1 MNKKDALMKKLTLC
15 SLLFTL
21 LMVAVT
27 FVSCRKHDP
36 DVPAEDVVIGMM
48 SSYVSGHSSSRAIIH
63 DLADFQTQ
71 GNFGVFG
78 WKEATTPYS
87 LLIFDN
93 VEVDYNAFATPVTWE
108 YSPIRYWDQSAI
120 RYYFGAYAPHVSSTA
135 GSGIYASYD
144 KTYSTSASTQ
154 QFTLNDI
161 PNWQPLM
168 SNPKALNQSVIDWDG
183 DGTADG
189 KLFYTNVNDP
199 ATYWVDTDDDVTYNS
214 SVDYLIVWQDVNN
227 DDIMEGCVDS
237 DRDGDVSST
246 DVVKV
251 LIDTNNNGTPDS
263 GESWNA
269 LVWPEVI
276 SYDLMTATSDGTT
289 TDYHVNDTGVDLN
302 KRGVVDLNFSH
313 ILAQL
318 VIKAKTISAPNR
330 TQFHITK
337 LEIGVDED
345 GKRVPEGDDT
355 NENKSSYTLVFGSN
369 PPTPPSSFVTT
380 GGTATLFDGAPFLS
394 PLVSGDVE
402 GTTVCSHLVVPFKV
416 EDFNNPSSA
425 VSTCINLKVTY
436 TSTKDGMLFREDTAD
451 LPLMSSPTENLLALE
466 AGKRYITTIVFNKGK
481 VIDLLDVA
489 VSQWKPGNS
498 QDQFFYNW

>member
-48 SSYVSGHSSSRAIIH
+48 SSYVSGHSSSRAIIN

-93 VEVDYNAFATPVTWE
+93 VEVDYDASATPVTWV
-108 YSPIRYWDQSAI
+108 YSPIRYWDKSAI
-120 RYYFGAYAPHVSSTA
+120 KYYFGAYAPHVSSTS

-144 KTYSTSASTQ
+144 NTYSTAASNQ

-168 SNPKALNQSVIDWDG
+168 SNPKALNQSVVDWDD
-183 DGTADG
+183 DGTVDG

-199 ATYWVDTDDDVTYNS
+199 TTYWVDIDNNATYDPN
-214 SVDYLIVWQDVNN
+214 VDYVIVWQDVNTDGN
-227 DDIMEGCVDS
+227 NEGCVNNEI
-237 DRDGDVSST
+237 
-246 DVVKV
+246 VKV
-251 LIDTNNNGTPDS
+251 LIDTDNNGTPDP
-263 GESWNA
+263 GESWES
-269 LVWPEVI
+269 LVWPSVT
-276 SYDLMTATSDGTT
+276 SYDLMTATSNGTT
-289 TDYHVNDTGVDLN
+289 TDYHVDDTSVN
-302 KRGVVDLNFSH
+302 VEERGVVELNFSH

-318 VIKAKTISAPNR
+318 VIKVKTISAPNR

-337 LEIGVDED
+337 LEIGVDQD

-355 NENKSSYTLVFGSN
+355 SENKSSYTLVFGSN
-369 PPTPPSSFVTT
+369 PPTPAGSFVTT

-402 GTTVCSHLVVPFKV
+402 GSTICSHLVVPFTV
-416 EDFNNPSSA
+416 SDFNNPSSA
-425 VSTCINLKVTY
+425 VSTCINLKITY
-436 TSTKDGMLFREDTAD
+436 TSTKDGVLFRDDTVD
-451 LPLMSSPTENLLALE
+451 LPLMSSPTENLLTLE
-466 AGKRYITTIVFNKGK
+466 AGKRYTTTIVFNKGK

-489 VSQWKPGNS
+489 VSQWKPGQS